1 MLTPSVSNTVVN
13 LIIVSVLLTHG
24 AAHDPTTTSQSAS
37 LIDIKNT
44 LKVLRLEC
52 QRSFRGAA
60 NHANRFR
67 RRGHRRK
74 REAQA
79 QAQTETVVTVML
91 VCLIILLGVLVLV
104 F

>member
-44 LKVLRLEC
+44 LKVRHSEGPLIMPTDLD
-52 QRSFRGAA
+52 AA
-60 NHANRFR
+60 TAA
-67 RRGHRRK
+67 RK

-79 QAQTETVVTVML
+79 QVQKQTVVTVML